1 MCTISTWRTF
11 FTTLPQTPS
20 HSLSAKVQWFQWWW
34 WLWLWGCA
42 QLLLHGW
49 KCNLNKTRE
58 WIVLVCNCLLQL
70 FFMDRRVWNSNL
82 NLIRPNLISNCTA
95 SALVSARSHY
105 HCHNSVCVC
114 VCQQQCTCRCFS
126 TTTTWFTLASSS
138 YFLLFSFLYVAASL
152 RWNKSPFF
160 LPPSPSLRKPLKC
173 FSCNYLCTYF

>member
-114 VCQQQCTCRCFS
+114 VPAAVHLQV
-126 TTTTWFTLASSS
+126 LLHYYNLIYSSIF
-138 YFLLFSFLYVAASL
+138 FLLLT
-152 RWNKSPFF
+152 FF
-160 LPPSPSLRKPLKC
+160 LFVCCCIPPME
-173 FSCNYLCTYF
+173 